1 MVLSG
6 TQILIMKTYSFALFG
21 LLLSITSFGAT
32 GKARSIELTGKEVVV
47 VSTAQVIVVI
57 GNFTLGAG
65 NTLQVTVTPATST
78 PFVTVGGIVTLGN
91 PTLLVINTAPI
102 TAGTV
107 ITVIRNDGPSPVA
120 GTFSGLP
127 EGSVVTTAA
136 GQLFRISYAGGDGN
150 DVTITAL
157 PTVPLLGHT
166 ALMMLVVALA
176 LVAVRSLRAG
186 F

>member
-1 MVLSG
+1 M
-6 TQILIMKTYSFALFG
+6 TARSFALLGF
-21 LLLSITSFGAT
+21 LLATTSFGAMS
-32 GKARSIELTGKEVVV
+32 GVRSIELSGKEILAA
-47 VSTAQVIVVI
+47 STAQVIIVL
-57 GNFTLGAG
+57 GDFTLGAG
-65 NTLQVTVTPATST
+65 NTLQITVTPATST

-91 PTLLVINTAPI
+91 AMFVVINTAPI

-127 EGSVVTTAA
+127 EGAVVSTATA
-136 GQLFRISYAGGDGN
+136 QLFRISYTGGDGN

-157 PTVPLLGHT
+157 PTAPLLGHT
-166 ALMMLVVALA
+166 ALMMLIVALA
-176 LVAVRSLRAG
+176 FVAVRSLRAA

>member
-1 MVLSG
+1 M
-6 TQILIMKTYSFALFG
+6 TAPAFALCGF
-21 LLLSITSFGAT
+21 LLATTSFGAMS
-32 GKARSIELTGKEVVV
+32 GARSIELTGKEILAA
-47 VSTAQVIVVI
+47 STAQVIVVI
-57 GNFTLGAG
+57 GDFTLGAG
-65 NTLQVTVTPATST
+65 NTLQVTVTPTTSA

-91 PTLLVINTAPI
+91 PMLVVINTAPI

-120 GTFSGLP
+120 GTFIGLP
-127 EGSVVTTAA
+127 EGSVVTTTT

-150 DVTITAL
+150 DVTLTAL

-166 ALMMLVVALA
+166 ALMMLIMALA
-176 LVAVRSLRAG
+176 LVALRSLREA